1 MTKRQLYFRI
11 FCILSDYLILVA
23 GFNLAF
29 YIRFYGGIFPIEQ
42 ISQLPFFK
50 FSLIISFFGILA
62 IENTNI
68 NNVKRNFD
76 NIDIFFFVVKAMIV
90 TTILSIIT
98 SLLVKNQ
105 LSMGGEIYFSRFII
119 VSSFVINLVFLSLS
133 HRIYREVIYYFRKKG
148 IGLIK
153 VLIVG
158 IGKVEREFLKVIT
171 ENDFGYKA
179 VGILVEN
186 KNDIPKKGKLS
197 KYILGTLS
205 DIEKIVT
212 CRNVDEIILANPTVS
227 KEGVLKI
234 RRTCDKLN
242 VSLSIIPNIYGIMT
256 NAMDVYE
263 LEDIPLFRIED
274 KILLKF
280 NKILKRSLDLVIA
293 FLFVLVFSPV
303 YIIISILIKLDSRGP
318 VIFKQ
323 QRLGLDRKEFN
334 IYKFRTMI
342 KHAEKMKKDLEK
354 YNEAVGPLFKI
365 RNDPRITRMGKIL
378 RKYSLDELPQFFN
391 VLKGDMSLV
400 GPRPSLSD
408 EAKKYK
414 GWQLKRYEIKPGIT
428 GLPQI
433 SGRSDLP
440 FNKVIELDIFYMENW
455 SIWLD
460 LKVLIKT
467 LPIVLSGKG
476 AY

>member
-1 MTKRQLYFRI
+1 MTRRQLYFRI

-29 YIRFYGGIFPIEQ
+29 YIRFYSGLFPVEQ
-42 ISQLPFFK
+42 ILHLPFFK
-50 FSLIISFFGILA
+50 FSLIISLFGILA

-76 NIDIFFFVVKAMIV
+76 NIDIFFFVLKAMIL

-105 LSMGGEIYFSRFII
+105 LSMGGDIYFSRVII
-119 VSSFVINLVFLSLS
+119 TTSFLINLILLSFS
-133 HRIYREVIYYFRKKG
+133 HKVYREIIYYFRKKG

-153 VLIVG
+153 VLIIG
-158 IGKVEREFLKVIT
+158 IGKVEKEFMRVIT

-179 VGILVEN
+179 VGFLVEDK
-186 KNDIPKKGKLS
+186 KNILKSGKLN
-197 KYILGTLS
+197 KYILGTLN
-205 DIEKIVT
+205 DIERIVT
-212 CRNVDEIILANPTVS
+212 ERNVDEIILANPTIS

-234 RRTCDKLN
+234 RRICDKLN

-263 LEDIPLFRIED
+263 VEDIPLFRIED
-274 KILLKF
+274 RILLKF
-280 NKILKRSLDLVIA
+280 NKILKRALDLIFA
-293 FLFVLVFSPV
+293 SLFIFAFSPV
-303 YIIISILIKLDSRGP
+303 YIIISILIKIDSRGSI
-318 VIFKQ
+318 IFKQ
-323 QRLGLDRKEFN
+323 KRLGIDQKDFY
-334 IYKFRTMI
+334 IFKFRTMVRN
-342 KHAEKMKKDLEK
+342 AEKMKKDLEK

-365 RNDPRITRMGKIL
+365 KNDPRITRTGKIL

-391 VLKGDMSLV
+391 VLKGDMSLI
-400 GPRPSLSD
+400 GPRPSLPD

-460 LKVLIKT
+460 LKILIKT